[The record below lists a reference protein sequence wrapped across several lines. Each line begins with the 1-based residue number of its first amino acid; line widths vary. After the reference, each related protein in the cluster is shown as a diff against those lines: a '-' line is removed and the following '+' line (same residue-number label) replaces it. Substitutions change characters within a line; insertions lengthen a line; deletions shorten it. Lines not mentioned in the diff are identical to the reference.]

1 MFNLSKT
8 EVLGFTLILL
18 LAIVSLLAPLIV
30 SVIPHDVSRL
40 PYAPPSHKNLLGTND
55 IGEDVLVE
63 LIYGAR
69 VSLTIG
75 VVAALISTVIGLMV
89 GVTSGF
95 YGGLTDEIL
104 SFFTD
109 VVLVLPA
116 LPLIIVV
123 AAYLKPSIWNVV
135 LVISL
140 LWWPGTARLVRART
154 MQLSEGGF
162 VEGLRCIGASRPYII
177 LKHIVPNVTEIVFAK
192 FVTSVAQA
200 ILIEAG
206 LSFIGLGDPEHKSW
220 GLMLHYA
227 IRRGGLLRGA
237 WWAFIPPGL
246 CITLTA
252 LAFILIGMGF
262 EERSR
267 IKTKEI

>member
-1 MFNLSKT
+1 
-8 EVLGFTLILL
+8 
-18 LAIVSLLAPLIV
+18 
-30 SVIPHDVSRL
+30 
-40 PYAPPSHKNLLGTND
+40 
-55 IGEDVLVE
+55 
-63 LIYGAR
+63 
-69 VSLTIG
+69 
-75 VVAALISTVIGLMV
+75 MV

-140 LWWPGTARLVRART
+140 LWWPGTARLVRARA

-162 VEGLRCIGASRPYII
+162 VEGLRCIGASKLYII